1 MKGSKG
7 KRFKVILSFVILII
21 IIFLIAVSLSWQK
34 ISKLLYQL
42 GFIPEMG
49 IMAVQKEFTY
59 TIPSSQLIPGKVVG
73 YYSFAN
79 DSSGNWNTT
88 NTTPE
93 VFSTFKVIY
102 PENVTDIH
110 IENETNEPTGT
121 IQHGHQFFV
130 SFNVTNERTSDVTR
144 RYIVEVFN
152 PVGIV
157 VQPIVSSRTTVSPGK
172 EEEIDVSYVAEKVGT
187 YTAKVFIWTDWAS
200 SGFPIAYGKT
210 ISFNSV

>member
-42 GFIPEMG
+42 GFIPEIG
-49 IMAVQKEFTY
+49 IMAEKEFTY
-59 TIPSSQLIPGKVVG
+59 TIPSSQLSPGKVAG

-79 DSSGNWNTT
+79 DTSGNWNTT

-93 VFSTFKVIY
+93 VFSTFTVIY
-102 PENVTDIH
+102 PENITDIH

-152 PVGIV
+152 PEGIV

-200 SGFPIAYGKT
+200 SGFPIAYDKT
-210 ISFNSV
+210 INFNSV